1 MILRSAK
8 MLLLT
13 RLALIQTACPQYAA
27 TPHTAVRGHAA
38 DAYRSE
44 SGDA

>member
-1 MILRSAK
+1 MLLRSAK

-13 RLALIQTACPQYAA
+13 RLARIQTACPPYAA
-27 TPHTAVRGHAA
+27 TPHTDVQGHAA
-38 DAYRSE
+38 DDSRSE